1 MEVEINYDLV
11 KLNEWAKTWLVDFNP
26 KKTKA
31 LIITNNTSP
40 DLNLRFDNEK
50 IEIVESHKHLGV
62 TISSDANWKT
72 HIDNISIAASKQV
85 NVLRKLKFTLS
96 RKCLSNIYISFIRP
110 LLEYAC
116 EVWDGCY
123 ERETEK
129 LEKNQLEAARIV
141 TGLTK
146 FASKEA
152 LYFETGWE
160 TLSERRKVRK
170 LMIFYRMHKKICP
183 QYLYECLPPLVSE
196 VNNYNLRNNENYS
209 NLRCRLQIMEKSFIP
224 STIRLWNDLDTSV
237 RNLPRFSLFKR
248 KIRKESFKPPEYY
261 NEGMRK
267 FNIIHTRLRHRCSS
281 LNADLHRVN
290 LLNSPKCSCGAPT
303 EDSIHFFLECK
314 LYQNERMIMFAGFNG
329 LEVNIETILFGNDNY
344 NNKTNSL
351 IFEKVR
357 KYIKESKRF

>member
-50 IEIVESHKHLGV
+50 IEIVESHKHLDV

-72 HIDNISIAASKQV
+72 HIDNISIAAFKQV

-129 LEKNQLEAARIV
+129 FEKNSIRSCQNSNWAYEICKQR
-141 TGLTK
+141 
-146 FASKEA
+146 SA
-152 LYFETGWE
+152 LF
-160 TLSERRKVRK
+160 
-170 LMIFYRMHKKICP
+170 
-183 QYLYECLPPLVSE
+183 
-196 VNNYNLRNNENYS
+196 
-209 NLRCRLQIMEKSFIP
+209 
-224 STIRLWNDLDTSV
+224 
-237 RNLPRFSLFKR
+237 
-248 KIRKESFKPPEYY
+248 
-261 NEGMRK
+261 
-267 FNIIHTRLRHRCSS
+267 
-281 LNADLHRVN
+281 
-290 LLNSPKCSCGAPT
+290 
-303 EDSIHFFLECK
+303 
-314 LYQNERMIMFAGFNG
+314 
-329 LEVNIETILFGNDNY
+329 
-344 NNKTNSL
+344 
-351 IFEKVR
+351 
-357 KYIKESKRF
+357 